1 MLDYLWAFM
10 VLAGTLYGMITG
22 NVDKITDALLTGGGS
37 AIDMAMT
44 LFGVVALW
52 TGLMNIAMK
61 SGLINSIQEKISP
74 VVTFLFPSVPKEHRA
89 RKYITVNLVSNFL
102 GLGVAATPA
111 GLKAME
117 ALSDLQDDN
126 NAGEHM
132 TSMSTAMCAFLV
144 INISSIQLIPI
155 TVIAYRAQY
164 GSLNP
169 AGIII
174 PEIIATSVSTLAAV
188 IFVKIM
194 EKRDKFIH
202 KNDR

>member
-10 VLAGTLYGMITG
+10 VLAGTLYGIITG

-174 PEIIATSVSTLAAV
+174 PGIIATSVSTLAAV

>member
-126 NAGEHM
+126 NVGEHM

-174 PEIIATSVSTLAAV
+174 PGIIATSVSTLAAV

>member
-1 MLDYLWAFM
+1 MLNYLWAFM

-61 SGLINSIQEKISP
+61 SGLINSIQEKLSP
-74 VVTFLFPSVPKEHRA
+74 VVTFLFPTVPKEHRA

-117 ALSDLQDDN
+117 ALSDLQDDK
-126 NAGEHM
+126 AGEHI
-132 TSMSTAMCAFLV
+132 TSMSSAMCAFLV

-164 GSLNP
+164 GSINP

-174 PEIIATSVSTLAAV
+174 PGIITTSVSTLAGI
-188 IFVKIM
+188 IFAKIM
-194 EKRDKFIH
+194 EKKDKIVH
-202 KNDR
+202 KNNR

>member
-1 MLDYLWAFM
+1 MLNYLWAFM

-61 SGLINSIQEKISP
+61 SGLINCIQEKLSP

-117 ALSDLQDDN
+117 EMSHLESEKRGTQCKVASN
-126 NAGEHM
+126 
-132 TSMSTAMCAFLV
+132 SMCSFLI
-144 INISSIQLIPI
+144 INISSLQLIPI
-155 TVIAYRAQY
+155 NIIAYRAEY
-164 GSLNP
+164 GSANP
-169 AGIII
+169 AQIIV
-174 PEIIATSVSTLAAV
+174 PALIATFFSTLVAV
-188 IFVKIM
+188 IFCKIM
-194 EKRDKFIH
+194 CRLSR
-202 KNDR
+202 NY

>member
-61 SGLINSIQEKISP
+61 SGLINSIQEMISP

-174 PEIIATSVSTLAAV
+174 PGIIATSVSTLAAV

>member
-1 MLDYLWAFM
+1 M

-174 PEIIATSVSTLAAV
+174 PGIIATSVSTLAAV

>member
-174 PEIIATSVSTLAAV
+174 PGIIATSVSTLAAV

>member
-1 MLDYLWAFM
+1 MLNYLWAFM

-174 PEIIATSVSTLAAV
+174 PGIIATSVSTLAAV

>member
-1 MLDYLWAFM
+1 MLNYLWAFM

-61 SGLINSIQEKISP
+61 SGLINSIQEKLSP
-74 VVTFLFPSVPKEHRA
+74 VVTFLFPTVPKEHRA

-117 ALSDLQDDN
+117 ALSDLQDDKGGRTYN
-126 NAGEHM
+126 IYVLCHVCLSRNKYFFN
-132 TSMSTAMCAFLV
+132 TAYSDNRNCL
-144 INISSIQLIPI
+144 SG
-155 TVIAYRAQY
+155 TVW
-164 GSLNP
+164 
-169 AGIII
+169 
-174 PEIIATSVSTLAAV
+174 
-188 IFVKIM
+188 K
-194 EKRDKFIH
+194 H
-202 KNDR
+202 